1 MRITAIGTVGIGTV
15 TPSEMLE
22 IHGSNLL
29 GGDADLDVHCYG
41 SNITSFH
48 IRSAAGNKHHPLAV
62 SNKSNPNFY
71 NMEAQGYDG
80 SRYINAAAIK
90 MGTMATNRTGAN
102 DMPGR
107 IDFAT
112 SPDGGAS
119 AVDRMRID
127 DQGHV
132 GIGTG
137 NATITE
143 KFVVNGKMKAT
154 AVNFS
159 GLPTYADDSTAGSGG
174 LVSGDMYKT
183 SGGELRIKL

>member
-1 MRITAIGTVGIGTV
+1 
-15 TPSEMLE
+15 MLE
-22 IHGSNLL
+22 IHGYNLL
-29 GGDADLDVHCYG
+29 DGDADLDVHCYG

-48 IRSAAGNKHHPLAV
+48 IRSAAGNKQLPLAV

-71 NMEAQGYDG
+71 IMEAQGYDG

-90 MGTMATNRTGAN
+90 MGVMATSRTGTN

-112 SPDGGAS
+112 SPDGGSS

-137 NATITE
+137 NGLITE

-154 AVNFS
+154 SVNFS
-159 GLPTYADDSTAGSGG
+159 GLPTYANYSTAGTGG